1 MYRLGLQH
9 FDRYTLEEFSKARTA
24 IVEGRRV
31 QPDLSLDLMQN
42 YFGVLRP
49 EIDARRNDAPGEAGL
64 E

>member
-31 QPDLSLDLMQN
+31 QPELSIDLMQN
-42 YFGVLRP
+42 YIGVARP
-49 EIDARRNDAPGEAGL
+49 EVDARRNAALREAGL